1 MLFVISIQRYQ
12 KICRPFGFQMNL
24 KCKRIAGA
32 TALSLAFVLAFPIIY
47 LYDKIEVVHP
57 TKNITGYICAPP
69 TNAETFGDV
78 YSGILITAEFSSVVC
93 MSVLYGLV
101 GHTLITKMK
110 PTRKNGGHKAPKS
123 SQLTDSVDRN
133 IGESGVSETCI
144 TSTDSQLDDH
154 KGDKMPPKPK
164 EDKTHLKPKEDTMQ
178 PKHKEKCSTVK
189 SLTGKQYSLMF
200 MVISLVSILCFFPPW
215 VFVFLEMK
223 DKTFWNSLSYEEA
236 QIFVIIRR
244 LFGLNFVVNPFI
256 YGFLDSKFRKHI
268 WECFY
273 RKR

>member
-1 MLFVISIQRYQ
+1 
-12 KICRPFGFQMNL
+12 MNL
-24 KCKRIAGA
+24 KYKRIAGA
-32 TALSLAFVLAFPIIY
+32 TALSVAFALAFPIVF

-57 TKNITGYICAPP
+57 TKNITGYICAPAAN
-69 TNAETFGDV
+69 TETFGEV
-78 YSGILITAEFSSVVC
+78 YSGLLITAEFSSVVC

-123 SQLTDSVDRN
+123 SQVTDSVDRN

-164 EDKTHLKPKEDTMQ
+164 EDKMQ
-178 PKHKEKCSTVK
+178 PKLKEKSSKVK
-189 SLTGKQYSLMF
+189 YLTGKQYSLMF

-215 VFVFLEMK
+215 VFVLLEMK
-223 DKTFWNSLSYEEA
+223 DKTFWNHLSYEEA

-244 LFGLNFVVNPFI
+244 MFVMNYVVNPFI
-256 YGFLDSKFRKHI
+256 YGFFDSKFRRHI
-268 WECFY
+268 WECFS
-273 RKR
+273 RKK